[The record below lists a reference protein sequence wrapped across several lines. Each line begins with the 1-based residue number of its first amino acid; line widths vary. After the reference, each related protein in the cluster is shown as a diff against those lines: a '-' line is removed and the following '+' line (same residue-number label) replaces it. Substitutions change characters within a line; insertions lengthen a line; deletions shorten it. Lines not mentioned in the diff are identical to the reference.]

1 MRQRGFTLIELMMVV
16 VIIGILAAIAI
27 PNFMSMRGRA
37 KEASL
42 KSNMHTLQLAAEDF
56 SSMAE
61 GAYPKNC
68 ATTVSAVLS
77 ALGYP
82 AVLTA
87 VKSIAGA
94 ASGTSPSGGA
104 VLLPLTFKNPFLP
117 TFNSWE
123 SNAPGTISGCTY
135 YESLPAGAIVA
146 AEEYSIRGF
155 GKDALLVLVL
165 TAGQ

>member
-1 MRQRGFTLIELMMVV
+1 MREKGFTLIELMMVV

-42 KSNMHTLQLAAEDF
+42 KSNMHTLQLAAENF

-61 GAYPKNC
+61 GAYPDDC
-68 ATTVSAVLS
+68 ATTVSEVLA
-77 ALGYP
+77 ALTYP
-82 AVLTA
+82 AVSSAT
-87 VKSIAGA
+87 KSIAG
-94 ASGTSPSGGA
+94 GEDGLSPTGA
-104 VLLPLTFKNPFLP
+104 DVLLPLSFKNPFLP

-135 YESLPAGAIVA
+135 YELLPAGATVA

-155 GKDALLVLVL
+155 GKDALLVVVL

>member
-1 MRQRGFTLIELMMVV
+1 MVV
-16 VIIGILAAIAI
+16 VIIGILASIAI

-37 KEASL
+37 KEATL
-42 KSNMHTLQLAAEDF
+42 KANMHTLQLAAENF

-61 GAYPKNC
+61 GAYPDDC
-68 ATTVSAVLS
+68 ATTVSEVLA
-77 ALGYP
+77 ALMYP
-82 AVLTA
+82 GVTSA

-94 ASGTSPSGGA
+94 AAGLSPSGTDI
-104 VLLPLTFKNPFLP
+104 LLPPGFKNPFLP
-117 TFNSWE
+117 SFNSWE
-123 SNAPGTISGCTY
+123 SNPPGTISGCTY
-135 YESLPAGAIVA
+135 YESLPAGATVA